1 LAPFRVDSAVA
12 EVVAT
17 GVEVDAMGT
26 KVNATGAEVKVC
38 LAVRTTT
45 TVEVSVVRQES
56 EVASDED
63 VISGATVT

>member
-1 LAPFRVDSAVA
+1 MA

-26 KVNATGAEVKVC
+26 EVNATGAEVNATGAEVKVC